1 MNVFSIVSIVLGSAL
16 SVTNSTILLVVG
28 EHSFTQ
34 EIKEIILFFSIIFGL
49 GSIYG
54 VYQVSVL
61 DSRGY
66 SINRLGQMD
75 SIPEDLPRNDRYLL
89 VENNEDNHLNYSTED
104 DIYRYANSNM
114 VSPDTV
120 DNLYTVYNYEHINKL

>member
-1 MNVFSIVSIVLGSAL
+1 MNIFSIVSIVLGSAL

-28 EHSFTQ
+28 ENSFSQ
-34 EIKEIILFFSIIFGL
+34 EIKEIIMFFSIVFGL

-54 VYQVSVL
+54 VYQVSIL
-61 DSRGY
+61 DRTGY
-66 SINRLGQMD
+66 SINRLGQTD

>member
-1 MNVFSIVSIVLGSAL
+1 MNIFSIVSIVLGSAL

-34 EIKEIILFFSIIFGL
+34 EIKEILLFFSIVFGL

-54 VYQVSVL
+54 VYQVSIL
-61 DSRGY
+61 ERTGY
-66 SINRLGQMD
+66 SINRLGQTD
-75 SIPEDLPRNDRYLL
+75 SIGEDLPRNDRYLL
-89 VENNEDNHLNYSTED
+89 VENNEDSHLNYSTED

>member
-1 MNVFSIVSIVLGSAL
+1 MNIFSIVSIVLGSAL

-28 EHSFTQ
+28 ENGFSQ
-34 EIKEIILFFSIIFGL
+34 EIKEIIVFFSIVFGL

-54 VYQVSVL
+54 VYQVSIL
-61 DSRGY
+61 DRTGY
-66 SINRLGQMD
+66 SINRLDQTV
-75 SIPEDLPRNDRYLL
+75 SIPDSLPRNDRYLL
-89 VENNEDNHLNYSTED
+89 VENNEDSHLNYNNED
-104 DIYRYANSNM
+104 DIYRYDNSNM